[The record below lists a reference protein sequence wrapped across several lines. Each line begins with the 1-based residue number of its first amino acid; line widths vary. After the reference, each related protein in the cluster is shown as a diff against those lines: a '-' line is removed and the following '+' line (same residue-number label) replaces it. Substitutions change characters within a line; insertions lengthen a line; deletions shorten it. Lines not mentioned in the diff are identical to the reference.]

1 VALYCDEEQME
12 YKRQH
17 SQPGFAHSMHDA
29 LLARAYG
36 GRGEPEEGLRIL
48 EGTPAWSDLTGSQFF
63 DAEVFRT
70 RAGLLLLAKRLD
82 EAERSYHRA
91 LEIAREQKA
100 RMWELRAACDLASL
114 WRGQGRQA
122 EAHGLLAPIFGWFS
136 EGFGTRDLQA
146 ARALLDTLSS
156 SPAAV

>member
-1 VALYCDEEQME
+1 M
-12 YKRQH
+12 
-17 SQPGFAHSMHDA
+17 
-29 LLARAYG
+29 G
-36 GRGEPEEGLRIL
+36 GQ
-48 EGTPAWSDLTGSQFF
+48 TGSQFF
-63 DAEVFRT
+63 DAEVYRI

-100 RMWELRAACDLASL
+100 HMWELRAACDLASL

-122 EAHGLLAPIFGWFS
+122 EAQGLLAPIFGWFG
-136 EGFGTRDLQA
+136 EGFGTRDLRA

-156 SPAAV
+156 SPAAL